1 MKLLAILPLV
11 LPLVLLAA
19 CADIEKPDEENAEE
33 VITTV
38 VLDFVPASGSAS
50 SFAWSDPEADGSPV
64 VDDITLAD
72 GETYTVSVS
81 FLNELEDPAED
92 ITEEVGAED
101 DQHQVFVTGSAVQ
114 GPATGTNAAAVV
126 SHAYADA
133 DANGFPV
140 GLENT
145 VASLMPGS
153 GTLTITLRH
162 LPPEN
167 DVAVKTGT
175 LAEDAASSSLDA
187 LPGDTDVSVDFA
199 LTVE

>member
-1 MKLLAILPLV
+1 MNKLALIPLF
-11 LPLVLLAA
+11 LLAA
-19 CADIEKPDEENAEE
+19 CADTEKPHEHNEGE
-33 VITTV
+33 VITTI
-38 VLDFVPASGSAS
+38 VLDFAPTSGTATSYTWA
-50 SFAWSDPEADGSPV
+50 DPEADGSPV
-64 VDDITLAD
+64 IDDITLAD
-72 GETYTVSVS
+72 GETYAVSVS
-81 FLNELEDPAED
+81 FLNELEDPPED

-101 DQHQVFVTGSAVQ
+101 DQHQVFFTGSAVQ
-114 GPATGTNAAAVV
+114 GPATGDNAAAVV
-126 SHAYADA
+126 SHAYDDA
-133 DANGFPV
+133 DENGFPV

-145 VASLMPGS
+145 VASITPGS

-175 LAEDAASSSLDA
+175 LAEDVAAGGIAA

>member
-1 MKLLAILPLV
+1 
-11 LPLVLLAA
+11 
-19 CADIEKPDEENAEE
+19 
-33 VITTV
+33 
-38 VLDFVPASGSAS
+38 
-50 SFAWSDPEADGSPV
+50 
-64 VDDITLAD
+64 
-72 GETYTVSVS
+72 
-81 FLNELEDPAED
+81 
-92 ITEEVGAED
+92 VGAED

>member
-1 MKLLAILPLV
+1 VKKLALIPL
-11 LPLVLLAA
+11 LLAA
-19 CADIEKPDEENAEE
+19 CADTEKPLENNEEEL
-33 VITTV
+33 ITTV
-38 VLDFVPASGSAS
+38 VLDFIPASGSAT
-50 SFAWSDPEADGSPV
+50 SFTWADPEADGSPV

-72 GETYTVSVS
+72 GETYAVSVS

-92 ITEEVGAED
+92 ITEEVDAES
-101 DQHQVFVTGSAVQ
+101 DQHQVFFTGSAVN
-114 GPATGTNAAAVV
+114 GPATGDNPAAVV
-126 SHAYADA
+126 SHAYTDT

-140 GLENT
+140 GLTNT
-145 VASLMPGS
+145 VTTFMPGS
-153 GTLTITLRH
+153 GTLTLTLRH

-175 LAEDAASSSLDA
+175 LAEDAAAGGIAA

>member
-1 MKLLAILPLV
+1 VKLLAILPLV

-19 CADIEKPDEENAEE
+19 CADIEKPDEENPEE

-38 VLDFVPASGSAS
+38 VLDFVPASGSAL
-50 SFAWSDPEADGSPV
+50 SFTWADPEADGSPV

-92 ITEEVGAED
+92 ITEEVAAED

-114 GPATGTNAAAVV
+114 GPATGDNAAAVV
-126 SHAYADA
+126 SHVYADS

-187 LPGDTDVSVDFA
+187 LPGATDVSVDFA